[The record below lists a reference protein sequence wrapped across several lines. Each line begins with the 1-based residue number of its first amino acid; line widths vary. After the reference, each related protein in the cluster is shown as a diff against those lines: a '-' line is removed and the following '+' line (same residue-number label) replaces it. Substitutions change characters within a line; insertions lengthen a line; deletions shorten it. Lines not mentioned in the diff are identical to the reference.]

1 MSQFER
7 VLIANRG
14 EIARRIALSLLE
26 INIIPVVPVTE
37 KEMKQAIALFPN
49 CRIVPAPDGIY
60 LDASALVEMA
70 RSEDCQAIHPGY
82 GFLAENGGFAKQCE
96 DAGIVFIGPPAAAID
111 QMGNKE
117 QARRIAVSS
126 NVSPVPG
133 FSVHDMTPEEIE
145 QQAADIG
152 FPVLVK
158 ASMGGGGKG
167 MRRVN
172 SADELMDALRV
183 ARQEAET
190 YFGDASVFIEKYI
203 ESPRHIEIQ
212 VFAFSDGTT
221 IHLGERECT
230 IQRRHQKI
238 IEESPSV
245 AVSDDL
251 RNEMGAAAVRLAENV
266 GYRSAGTVEFIL
278 APDGSF
284 YFLEMNTRIQVEH
297 PVTEMIYG
305 VDLVRWQVDDGAGLM
320 APVSQDAVY
329 PRGWAVE
336 CRVYAEDPDRDF
348 MPSPGKV
355 LLYRAPEG
363 PGIRVES
370 AVGTGSHIFSDF
382 DPMIAKLVVYGE
394 NREAAI
400 ERAYRALHDFVILG
414 VTTNR
419 EYLMRILR
427 HDAFRSGTVDTGF
440 TACYRDEL
448 KAPQLQP
455 PCELVAL
462 AHWLRRQ
469 SGRTT
474 GNGDSDG
481 KSGGAPFPP
490 VSARLP

>member
-1 MSQFER
+1 MSRFER

-26 INIIPVVPVTE
+26 VNITPVVPVTE
-37 KEMKQAIALFPN
+37 KEMRQAIALFPD
-49 CRIVPAPDGIY
+49 CQIVSAPDGIY
-60 LDASALVEMA
+60 LDPSALVELV
-70 RSEDCQAIHPGY
+70 RKENCQAVHPGY
-82 GFLAENGGFAKQCE
+82 GFLAENGGFARQCE
-96 DAGIVFIGPPAAAID
+96 KAGILFIGPPPDAID
-111 QMGNKE
+111 RMGNKE
-117 QARRIAVSS
+117 QARRIALSS

-133 FSVHDMTPEEIE
+133 FSVQEMSPEEIG
-145 QQAADIG
+145 QHASDIG

-167 MRRVN
+167 MRRVD

-212 VFAFSDGTT
+212 VFAFADGST

-245 AVSDDL
+245 AVSEEL
-251 RNEMGAAAVRLAENV
+251 RNEMGAAAVRLAEGV

-297 PVTEMIYG
+297 PVTEMVYG
-305 VDLVRWQVDDGAGLM
+305 VDLVRWQVEDAAGLM
-320 APVSQDAVY
+320 TPVSQNGVR

-348 MPSPGKV
+348 MPSPGQV

-370 AVGTGSHIFSDF
+370 AVGSGSHIFPDF
-382 DPMIAKLVVYGE
+382 DPMIAKLVVHAE
-394 NREAAI
+394 SREAAI

-427 HDAFRSGTVDTGF
+427 HDAFRSGAVDTGF
-440 TACYRDEL
+440 TARYRDEL
-448 KAPQLQP
+448 SAPAIQP
-455 PCELVAL
+455 PQELVAL

-469 SGRTT
+469 SGRTAP
-474 GNGDSDG
+474 DSEHEP
-481 KSGGAPFPP
+481 GGAPFPP
-490 VSARLP
+490 VSTRLP